1 MTAALP
7 TASSPGPVSIA
18 VRGLQHYFGEG
29 EARKQALFD
38 VGLDIHAGE
47 LTVLMGA
54 SGSGKT
60 TLLTLLGC
68 LRGVQ
73 QGQVQLLGQELLG
86 ASEAT
91 LVSSRRR
98 LGFIFQA
105 HNLHESLTALQN
117 VRLGLAVH
125 GGQAALQW
133 QAAGEH
139 LLGLVGLAER
149 MHYVPARLSGGQKQR
164 VAIARALVGNP
175 DVVFADEPT
184 AALDRDSALQV
195 VHLLKAL
202 ARERGTTVLM
212 VTHDTKV
219 IDLADRIITMEQGR
233 LVDDHR
239 PTALM

>member
-1 MTAALP
+1 MAHAT
-7 TASSPGPVSIA
+7 TTGPGPAS
-18 VRGLQHYFGEG
+18 VRVRALQHWFGDG

-38 VGLDIHAGE
+38 LELDIHAGE

-60 TLLTLLGC
+60 TLLTLVGC

-73 QGQVQLLGQELLG
+73 QGSVCVLGQELLD
-86 ASEAT
+86 ADEPL
-91 LVSSRRR
+91 LVQMRRQ

-125 GGQAALQW
+125 GGRADSEWEPAAT
-133 QAAGEH
+133 H
-139 LLGLVGLAER
+139 LLGLLGLGER
-149 MHYVPARLSGGQKQR
+149 LHYLPSRLSGGQKQR

-175 DVVFADEPT
+175 SVVFADEPT
-184 AALDRDSALQV
+184 AALDRESALQV
-195 VHLLKAL
+195 VHLLKTL

-212 VTHDTKV
+212 VTHDSKV
-219 IDLADRIITMEQGR
+219 IDLADRILTMEQGR
-233 LVDDHR
+233 LVSDRRTGD
-239 PTALM
+239 AV